1 MLVRPEVMTD
11 ALHGPAWAGATDGKP
26 ATAVSGAQCVRG
38 GAVVGARRGRS
49 PSGGE
54 SYLRGGLVTGQLLVT
69 ASRIVTSVRIRL
81 GPGPRVDPL

>member
-1 MLVRPEVMTD
+1 
-11 ALHGPAWAGATDGKP
+11 
-26 ATAVSGAQCVRG
+26 
-38 GAVVGARRGRS
+38 VVGARRGRS

-81 GPGPRVDPL
+81 GPGPRVDPLDSCGRLEASRAINQLEKAAFRVRFLHGSPAPTG